1 MPKYSLV
8 ILSNYKYEDLWP
20 ISIHYLKNNWP
31 EIYANTF
38 IVTDNV
44 KEKHL
49 HDIKTIVVPT
59 DSFSQRV
66 FYALKEIESDF
77 IVLILDDYFITKRIN
92 NEKIDVIVKFMDG
105 NNVDYVRLF
114 EIPKQKKKKMI
125 PNMEL
130 YKLDLDT
137 NYAINLQPGVWRKSS
152 LSKISEED
160 MNPWQFEVYMH
171 KLSIDNNYIC
181 YATLGKELPFEH
193 GLLRGKFFR
202 KTYRKVKKD
211 GLLKTNR
218 KKLTLLEEAKYKT
231 RFKLSLLIPKK
242 TKSFFKRILKKF
254 GFKFYTD

>member
-1 MPKYSLV
+1 MC
-8 ILSNYKYEDLWP
+8 IRD
-20 ISIHYLKNNWP
+20 
-31 EIYANTF
+31 
-38 IVTDNV
+38 
-44 KEKHL
+44 
-49 HDIKTIVVPT
+49 
-59 DSFSQRV
+59 R
-66 FYALKEIESDF
+66 
-77 IVLILDDYFITKRIN
+77 
-92 NEKIDVIVKFMDG
+92 
-105 NNVDYVRLF
+105 
-114 EIPKQKKKKMI
+114 
-125 PNMEL
+125 
-130 YKLDLDT
+130 DT